1 MSIMKGEEIM
11 TENRIEEFFE
21 EEQDIGEEAIVEYD
35 ITTSPRDLTPANIVD
50 MIDSGIIEIP
60 LFQRNYVWDIKK
72 ASRLVESLILGLPVP
87 ELFFYTEGDDNN
99 TYKII
104 DGQQRFLSIYF
115 FVKGRFPKNS
125 ASRFMIRKGINEGAA
140 LEELLPDNKI
150 FQDFTLK
157 LSDDSTNQSRYHGHK
172 FLTLDKDT
180 QIKFRLRR
188 FLRTVVVR
196 QNKPDDNSSSMFEI
210 FNRLNTGGTPLNA
223 QEIRASLYYCDFYKM
238 IVRLNHQENWRELMG
253 KPTQDLHSND
263 IELILRSI
271 ALLHESETYTPKM
284 VTFLNEFS
292 QKTKKF
298 DAEYI
303 EYLENLFNSF
313 VEACSM
319 LGERAFFR
327 NNRFSKTLFESVFV
341 AACTNAFSTK
351 TLITDKIDKT
361 SFEKLKDDELF
372 ISFLLS
378 GSSSSDNIKGRIKRA
393 KEIIRLSE
401 ESCNE

>member
-1 MSIMKGEEIM
+1 MDAKKIID
-11 TENRIEEFFE
+11 EFFE
-21 EEQDIGEEAIVEYD
+21 EEQDIGEEATVEYD

-72 ASRLVESLILGLPVP
+72 ASKLVESLILGLPVP

-115 FVKGRFPKNS
+115 FVKGRFPKTTD
-125 ASRFMIRKGINEGAA
+125 SRFMIRDGINEGKE
-140 LEELLPDNKI
+140 LETLLPDNKI
-150 FQDFTLK
+150 FKDFVLE
-157 LSDDSTNQSRYHGHK
+157 LSEDASSPSRYNGKK
-172 FLTLDKDT
+172 FATLDKDT

-223 QEIRASLYYCDFYKM
+223 QEIRASLYYCDFYKAL
-238 IVRLNHQENWRELMG
+238 VRLNAEEKWRALMG

-271 ALLHESETYTPKM
+271 ALLKDGDNYAPKM
-284 VTFLNEFS
+284 VNFLNSFS

-298 DAEYI
+298 SKDETNYF
-303 EYLENLFNSF
+303 ENLFLSF
-313 VEACSM
+313 IDSCSL
-319 LGERAFFR
+319 LGEKAFFR
-327 NNRFSKTLFESVFV
+327 NSRFSKTLFESVFV
-341 AACTNAFSTK
+341 AACTNAY
-351 TLITDKIDKT
+351 TDKAMVCKKIDPT
-361 SFEKLKDDELF
+361 SFETLKNDEKF
-372 ISFLLS
+372 ISYLLS
-378 GSSSSDNIKGRIKRA
+378 GSSSSDNIKGRINRA
-393 KEIIRLSE
+393 KEVIRFIE
-401 ESCNE
+401 EC

>member
-1 MSIMKGEEIM
+1 MIDNINV
-11 TENRIEEFFE
+11 TDFFE
-21 EEQDIGEEAIVEYD
+21 EDLESGEESIVEYD

-72 ASRLVESLILGLPVP
+72 ASKLVESLILGLPVP

-115 FVKGRFPKNS
+115 FVKGRFPKSNS
-125 ASRFMIRKGINEGAA
+125 ARFMIRDGINDGAE
-140 LEELLPDNKI
+140 LETLLPDNSI
-150 FQDFTLK
+150 FKDFTLQLCDEGQK
-157 LSDDSTNQSRYHGHK
+157 ASRYDGCK
-172 FLTLDKDT
+172 FATLDKDT

-238 IVRLNHQENWRELMG
+238 LVRLNFKDEWRSVLG
-253 KPTQDLHSND
+253 KPTQDLHSKD
-263 IELILRSI
+263 IEVILRSL
-271 ALLHESETYTPKM
+271 ALLHEGESYTPKM
-284 VTFLNEFS
+284 VTFLNSFS

-298 DAEYI
+298 TEDYI
-303 EYLENLFNSF
+303 DYLNELFLSFINS
-313 VEACSM
+313 CSD
-319 LGERAFFR
+319 LGDKPFFR
-327 NNRFSKTLFESVFV
+327 NNRFSTTLFESVFV
-341 AACTNAFSTK
+341 AACYRQFENSN
-351 TLITDKIDKT
+351 LVLDRIDKS
-361 SFEKLKDDELF
+361 SFETLKNDEEF
-372 ISFLLS
+372 ISYLMS
-378 GSSSSDNIKGRIKRA
+378 GSSSSENIKGRIRRA
-393 KEIIRLSE
+393 KELIKFTGE
-401 ESCNE
+401 N

>member
-1 MSIMKGEEIM
+1 MDAKKIID
-11 TENRIEEFFE
+11 EFFE
-21 EEQDIGEEAIVEYD
+21 EEQDIGEEAIMEYD

-72 ASRLVESLILGLPVP
+72 ASKLVESLILGLPVP

-115 FVKGRFPKNS
+115 FVKGRFPKTTD
-125 ASRFMIRKGINEGAA
+125 SRFMIRDGINEGKE
-140 LEELLPDNKI
+140 LETLLPDNRI
-150 FQDFTLK
+150 FKDFVLE
-157 LSDDSTNQSRYHGHK
+157 LSEDASSPSRYNGKK
-172 FLTLDKDT
+172 FATLDKDT

-210 FNRLNTGGTPLNA
+210 FNRLNTGGTPHNA
-223 QEIRASLYYCDFYKM
+223 QEIRASLYYCDFYKAL
-238 IVRLNHQENWRELMG
+238 VRLNAEEKWRALMG

-271 ALLHESETYTPKM
+271 ALLKDGDNYAPKM
-284 VTFLNEFS
+284 VNFLNSFS

-298 DAEYI
+298 SKDETNYF
-303 EYLENLFNSF
+303 ENLFLSF
-313 VEACSM
+313 IDSCSL
-319 LGERAFFR
+319 LGEKAFFR
-327 NNRFSKTLFESVFV
+327 NSRFSKTLFESVFV
-341 AACTNAFSTK
+341 AACTNAYADK
-351 TLITDKIDKT
+351 AMVCKKIDPT
-361 SFEKLKDDELF
+361 SFETLKNDEKF
-372 ISFLLS
+372 ISYLLS
-378 GSSSSDNIKGRIKRA
+378 GSSSSDNIKGRINRA
-393 KEIIRLSE
+393 KEVIRFIE
-401 ESCNE
+401 EC

>member
-1 MSIMKGEEIM
+1 MEYNKEI
-11 TENRIEEFFE
+11 FFE
-21 EEQDIGEEAIVEYD
+21 EEKDIGEEAIVEYD

-60 LFQRNYVWDIKK
+60 LFQRNYVWDIRK
-72 ASRLVESLILGLPVP
+72 ASKLVESLILGLPVP

-115 FVKGRFPKNS
+115 FVKGRFPKNNV
-125 ASRFMIRKGINEGAA
+125 SRFIIRKGINEGAA

-150 FQDFTLK
+150 FRDFTLD
-157 LSDDSTNQSRYHGHK
+157 LSDNSQNQKRYHGEK

-180 QIKFRLRR
+180 RIKFRLRR

-210 FNRLNTGGTPLNA
+210 FNRLNTGGTPLNP
-223 QEIRASLYYCDFYKM
+223 QEIRASLYYCNFYKM
-238 IVRLNHQENWRELMG
+238 LIRLNDQENWRVLMG
-253 KPTQDLHSND
+253 KPSQDLHSTD

-271 ALLHESETYTPKM
+271 ALLHESETYKPKM
-284 VTFLNEFS
+284 VTFLNKFS

-298 DAEYI
+298 NDDYI

-313 VEACSM
+313 INACST
-319 LGERAFFR
+319 LGDKAFFR

-341 AACTNAFSTK
+341 AACSKAFENK
-351 TLITDKIDKT
+351 TLLNAKIEQY
-361 SFEKLKDDELF
+361 SFEVLKKDEEFVSYLV
-372 ISFLLS
+372 S

-393 KEIIRLSE
+393 KEVINLSE
-401 ESCNE
+401 ASQNE

>member
-1 MSIMKGEEIM
+1 
-11 TENRIEEFFE
+11 
-21 EEQDIGEEAIVEYD
+21 
-35 ITTSPRDLTPANIVD
+35 

-72 ASRLVESLILGLPVP
+72 ASKLVESLILGLPVP

-115 FVKGRFPKNS
+115 FVKGRFPKS
-125 ASRFMIRKGINEGAA
+125 TSSRFMIREGINEGAA

-150 FQDFTLK
+150 FKDFTLE
-157 LSDDSTNQSRYHGHK
+157 LNSDSTNPSKYHGKK

-238 IVRLNHQENWRELMG
+238 LVRINNQDNWRELLG

-271 ALLHESETYTPKM
+271 ALLHENETYAPKM
-284 VTFLNEFS
+284 VKFLNDFS

-298 DAEYI
+298 DNEYI
-303 EYLENLFNSF
+303 DYIEHLFNSF
-313 VEACSM
+313 IEACST
-319 LGERAFFR
+319 LGDKAFFR
-327 NNRFSKTLFESVFV
+327 NSRFSKTLFESVFV
-341 AACTNAFSTK
+341 AAATPNFTDQK
-351 TLITDKIDKT
+351 IITSKIDPT
-361 SFEKLKDDELF
+361 SFEYLKNDEEFVSYLQ
-372 ISFLLS
+372 S
-378 GSSSSDNIKGRIKRA
+378 GSSSRDNIKGRIKRA
-393 KEIIRLSE
+393 KEVLKLHGE
-401 ESCNE
+401 NCNA

>member
-1 MSIMKGEEIM
+1 MHILKGDYIMDIKKI
-11 TENRIEEFFE
+11 NNEFFE

-72 ASRLVESLILGLPVP
+72 ASKLVESLILGLPVP

-115 FVKGRFPKNS
+115 FIKGRFPKT
-125 ASRFMIRKGINEGAA
+125 ADSRFMIRDGINEGKE
-140 LEELLPDNKI
+140 LETLLPDNKI
-150 FQDFTLK
+150 FKDFVLE
-157 LSDDSTNQSRYHGHK
+157 LSEDASCPSRYNGKK
-172 FLTLDKDT
+172 FATLDKDT

-223 QEIRASLYYCDFYKM
+223 QEIRASLYYCDFYKAL
-238 IVRLNHQENWRELMG
+238 VRLNAEERWRTLLG

-263 IELILRSI
+263 VELILRSI
-271 ALLHESETYTPKM
+271 ALLKDIDNYAPKM
-284 VTFLNEFS
+284 VNFLNSFS

-298 DAEYI
+298 TKEEIA
-303 EYLENLFNSF
+303 YLENLFLSF
-313 VEACSM
+313 IDSCSL
-319 LGERAFFR
+319 LGEKAFFR
-327 NNRFSKTLFESVFV
+327 NSRFSKTLFESVFV
-341 AACTNAFSTK
+341 AACTNAY
-351 TLITDKIDKT
+351 TDQAMVCKKIDPV
-361 SFEKLKDDELF
+361 SFDTLKNDEKF
-372 ISFLLS
+372 ISYLLS
-378 GSSSSDNIKGRIKRA
+378 GSSSSDNIKGRINRT
-393 KEIIRLSE
+393 KEVIKFIE
-401 ESCNE
+401 EGK

>member
-1 MSIMKGEEIM
+1 MEENKIL
-11 TENRIEEFFE
+11 EFFE
-21 EEQDIGEEAIVEYD
+21 EEQDVGEEAIVEYD

-72 ASRLVESLILGLPVP
+72 ASKLVESLILGLPVP

-115 FVKGRFPKNS
+115 FVKGRFPKNT
-125 ASRFMIRKGINEGAA
+125 ASRFMIRKGINEGIA
-140 LEELLPDNKI
+140 LEELMQDNKI

-157 LSDDSTNQSRYHGHK
+157 LSDDATSSSRYHGEK

-180 QIKFRLRR
+180 RIKFRLRR

-223 QEIRASLYYCDFYKM
+223 QEIRASLYYCNFYKM
-238 IVRLNHQENWRELMG
+238 LVRLNNQDNWRELMG
-253 KPTQDLHSND
+253 KPTQDLHSTD

-271 ALLHESETYTPKM
+271 ALLIESDTYSPKM
-284 VTFLNEFS
+284 VNFLNEFS

-298 DAEYI
+298 DDDYVD
-303 EYLENLFNSF
+303 YLENLFNSF
-313 VEACSM
+313 IDACSQ
-319 LGERAFFR
+319 LGEKAFFR

-341 AACTNAFSTK
+341 AAATPSYLERK
-351 TLITDKIDKT
+351 LITDKIELE
-361 SFEKLKDDELF
+361 SFELLKNDDKF
-372 ISFLLS
+372 VSYLLS

-393 KEIIRLSE
+393 KEVIKLNE
-401 ESCNE
+401 EI

>member
-1 MSIMKGEEIM
+1 MDD
-11 TENRIEEFFE
+11 NRVSNFFE
-21 EEQDIGEEAIVEYD
+21 EEKDIGEEALVEYD

-72 ASRLVESLILGLPVP
+72 ASKLVESLILGLPVP

-115 FVKGRFPKNS
+115 FVKGRFPKS
-125 ASRFMIRKGINEGAA
+125 TSSRFMIREGINEGTA

-150 FQDFTLK
+150 FKDFTLE
-157 LSDDSTNQSRYHGHK
+157 LNSDSTNPSKYHGKK

-238 IVRLNHQENWRELMG
+238 LVRINNQDNWRELLG

-271 ALLHESETYTPKM
+271 ALLHENETYAPKM
-284 VTFLNEFS
+284 VKFLNDFS

-298 DAEYI
+298 NNEYI
-303 EYLENLFNSF
+303 DYIELLFNSF
-313 VEACSM
+313 IEACST
-319 LGERAFFR
+319 LEDKAFFR
-327 NNRFSKTLFESVFV
+327 NSRFSKTLFESVFV
-341 AACTNAFSTK
+341 AAATPNFADQK
-351 TLITDKIDKT
+351 IITSKIDPT
-361 SFEKLKDDELF
+361 SFEYLKNDEEFVSYLQ
-372 ISFLLS
+372 S
-378 GSSSSDNIKGRIKRA
+378 GSSSRDNIKGRIKRA
-393 KEIIRLSE
+393 KEVLKLHGE
-401 ESCNE
+401 NCNA

>member
-1 MSIMKGEEIM
+1 MDAKKIID
-11 TENRIEEFFE
+11 EFFE

-72 ASRLVESLILGLPVP
+72 ASKLVESLILGLPVP

-115 FVKGRFPKNS
+115 FVKGRFPKTTD
-125 ASRFMIRKGINEGAA
+125 SRFMIRDGINEGKE
-140 LEELLPDNKI
+140 LETLLPDNKI
-150 FQDFTLK
+150 FKDFVLE
-157 LSDDSTNQSRYHGHK
+157 LSEDASSPSRYNGKK
-172 FLTLDKDT
+172 FATLDKDT

-223 QEIRASLYYCDFYKM
+223 QEIRASLYYCDFYKAL
-238 IVRLNHQENWRELMG
+238 VRLNAEEKWRALMG

-271 ALLHESETYTPKM
+271 ALLKDGDNYAPKM
-284 VTFLNEFS
+284 VNFLNSFS

-298 DAEYI
+298 SKDETNYF
-303 EYLENLFNSF
+303 ENLFLSF
-313 VEACSM
+313 IDSCSL
-319 LGERAFFR
+319 LGEKAFFR
-327 NNRFSKTLFESVFV
+327 NSRFSKTLFESVFV
-341 AACTNAFSTK
+341 VACTNAYADK
-351 TLITDKIDKT
+351 AMVCKKIDPT
-361 SFEKLKDDELF
+361 SFETLKNDEKF
-372 ISFLLS
+372 ISYLLS
-378 GSSSSDNIKGRIKRA
+378 GSSSSDNIKGRINRA
-393 KEIIRLSE
+393 KEVIRFIE
-401 ESCNE
+401 EC

>member
-1 MSIMKGEEIM
+1 MSIIKGEEIM
-11 TENRIEEFFE
+11 EDNRMEEFFE

-72 ASRLVESLILGLPVP
+72 ASKLVESLILGLPVP

-115 FVKGRFPKNS
+115 FVKGRFPKNN

-140 LEELLPDNKI
+140 LEELLPDNRI

-157 LSDDSTNQSRYHGHK
+157 LSDDSTNHSRYHGEK

-223 QEIRASLYYCDFYKM
+223 QEIRASLYYCDFYRM
-238 IVRLNHQENWRELMG
+238 LVRLNNQENWRALMG

-292 QKTKKF
+292 QKTKMF
-298 DAEYI
+298 DSEYI

-313 VEACSM
+313 IEACST

-341 AACTNAFSTK
+341 AACTNAFTN
-351 TLITDKIDKT
+351 KILLTGKVDKT
-361 SFEKLKDDELF
+361 SFDELKVDETF
-372 ISFLLS
+372 VSYLLS
-378 GSSSSDNIKGRIKRA
+378 GSSSSDNIKGRISRA
-393 KEIIRLSE
+393 REVVKIYK

>member
-1 MSIMKGEEIM
+1 MEVKKI
-11 TENRIEEFFE
+11 NDEFFE

-72 ASRLVESLILGLPVP
+72 ASKLVESLILGLPVP

-115 FVKGRFPKNS
+115 FVKGRFPKTTD
-125 ASRFMIRKGINEGAA
+125 SRFVIRDGINEGKE
-140 LEELLPDNKI
+140 LETLLPDNKI
-150 FQDFTLK
+150 FKDFVLE
-157 LSDDSTNQSRYHGHK
+157 LNEDASSPSRYNGKK
-172 FLTLDKDT
+172 FATLDKDT

-223 QEIRASLYYCDFYKM
+223 QEIRASLYYCDFYKAL
-238 IVRLNHQENWRELMG
+238 VRLNSAEKWRTLMG

-271 ALLHESETYTPKM
+271 ALLKDGDNYAPKM
-284 VTFLNEFS
+284 VNFLNSFS

-298 DAEYI
+298 TKDETDYF
-303 EYLENLFNSF
+303 ERLFLSF
-313 VEACSM
+313 IDSCSL
-319 LGERAFFR
+319 LGEKAFFR

-341 AACTNAFSTK
+341 AACTNAYADK
-351 TLITDKIDKT
+351 TMVGKKIDPT
-361 SFEKLKDDELF
+361 SFDTLKNDEKF
-372 ISFLLS
+372 ISYLLS
-378 GSSSSDNIKGRIKRA
+378 GSSSSDNIKGRINRA
-393 KEIIRLSE
+393 KEVIRFIE
-401 ESCNE
+401 EG